1 MKRIILSFSF
11 FLALYSAYAQSPK
24 TGASPTTQAHTIH
37 KQTYELAKKRG
48 DAMTAIV
55 SLNYLLASGGPA
67 SYADT
72 LAQWYLYSEQYAQ
85 AKLLAEDLLTKRP
98 QDETLLSIK
107 GTCLRALNQA
117 TEASEVYGKLFQMTR
132 NYLYG
137 VELVQLQWSLK
148 RLLECQ
154 QTAQSLR
161 ALSYKPDQT
170 LRVPTP
176 DNKDQEPVAVPAFAW
191 YMEGISYLGGNQ
203 TEKAKEAFQ
212 KALAITSQFS
222 LATFQLAEIEK
233 LAATEKK

>member
-1 MKRIILSFSF
+1 MTMKKLFFSLFVASFSMST
-11 FLALYSAYAQSPK
+11 AAQSAKPRILE
-24 TGASPTTQAHTIH
+24 TPGAVH
-37 KQTYELAKKRG
+37 KLAYEGAKKRG

-55 SLNYLLASGGPA
+55 SLNYLLSTGGSA

-72 LAQWYLYSEQYAQ
+72 LAQWYLYSEQYVQ
-85 AKLLAEDLLTKRP
+85 AKLLSEELLAKRP
-98 QDETLLSIK
+98 QDETLLAIK
-107 GTCLRALNQA
+107 GTSLRALNQT
-117 TEASEVYGKLFQMTR
+117 TEAVEVYGKLFQLTR

-161 ALSYKPDQT
+161 SLTYKPEQT
-170 LRVPTP
+170 LQVPTP
-176 DNKDQEPVAVPAFAW
+176 DNKSQEPVAVPAFAW

-212 KALAITSQFS
+212 KALAITNPFS
-222 LATFQLAEIEK
+222 LASFQLGEIEK
-233 LAATEKK
+233 LATTVKN